1 MAKGQESK
9 NIVSKKILEV
19 FEGSFAYDKEIRIPM
34 IENGEEIQIKVTLT
48 AAKVAV
54 TPGSENAVPTAAP
67 VDNNRIDFIA
77 QPVKDTIVEPTA
89 EEKEN
94 VKNLLKSLGL

>member
-9 NIVSKKILEV
+9 NIILQKILDS
-19 FEGSFAYDKEIRIPM
+19 FEGAFIYDKEIRVPM
-34 IENGEEIQIKVTLT
+34 IENGEEVQIKITLT

-54 TPGSENAVPTAAP
+54 APGGDVALPTAAQ
-67 VDNNRIDFIA
+67 DNRIDFTA
-77 QPVKDTIVEPTA
+77 QPVKDTIVEATA

>member
-9 NIVSKKILEV
+9 NIIIQKILDN
-19 FEGSFAYDKEIRIPM
+19 FEGSFIYDKEIRVPM
-34 IENGEEIQIKVTLT
+34 IENGEEVQIKITLT

-54 TPGSENAVPTAAP
+54 APGGDTALPTAAAQT
-67 VDNNRIDFIA
+67 NRIDFTE
-77 QPVKDTIVEPTA
+77 QPIKDTIVEATP

>member
-54 TPGSENAVPTAAP
+54 TPGSENAVPIAAP
-67 VDNNRIDFIA
+67 VDNNRIDFTA